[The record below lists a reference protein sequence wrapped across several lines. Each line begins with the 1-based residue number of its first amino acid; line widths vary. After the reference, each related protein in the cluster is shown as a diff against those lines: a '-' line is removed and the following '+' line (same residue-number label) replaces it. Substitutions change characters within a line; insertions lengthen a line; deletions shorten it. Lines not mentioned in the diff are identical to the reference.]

1 MHHMNAKETLTEWLA
16 DGDLERVVAGLRV
29 VNKRL
34 GLKDL
39 AGDINLQS
47 GRYKGLKDNFLKG
60 LVNRSDYSIEEA
72 KIRQSLHGII
82 DKLAEHWTA
91 EGLETVPPTP
101 NDRVTA
107 SQAVTNPRESTF
119 WKKMGY
125 VAIVAGILGGFAE
138 FCNFINIFPNS
149 SGDSMQLTVYVQDAD
164 GKPVPELQN
173 KGQIIVRFGHDLRG
187 PVIGENGRTNL
198 GEIPSDFRGKE
209 VEVVLVAEGWELASP
224 GKKYKM
230 DGGQIYL
237 TVRRDNSLGTIQGI
251 VQTRDGSAFIAGAL
265 VMIDHDTTVRT
276 DSLGRF
282 RLVLPEKMHRESYL
296 LTVKKTGFKES
307 RELYRPKTTPAD
319 IRLEK

>member
-1 MHHMNAKETLTEWLA
+1 MNAKETLTEWLA
-16 DGDLERVVAGLRV
+16 DGDLERVITGLRIAH
-29 VNKRL
+29 KKL
-34 GLKDL
+34 GDKGL
-39 AGDINLQS
+39 AQAVDFQS
-47 GRYKGLKDNFLKG
+47 SRYKGLQNNYLKG
-60 LVNRSDYSIEEA
+60 LINHSDYSIEVA
-72 KIRQSLHGII
+72 KIRLSLQEVIVGLP
-82 DKLAEHWTA
+82 DGWNLEELA
-91 EGLETVPPTP
+91 TVPPTP
-101 NDRVTA
+101 SDRVTTN
-107 SQAVTNPRESTF
+107 QPVTTLSESTF

-149 SGDSMQLTVYVQDAD
+149 SGDSLQLTVYVQDANS
-164 GKPVPELQN
+164 KPIPELQN
-173 KGQIIVRFGHDLRG
+173 RGQIIVRFGHDLRD

-209 VEVVLVAEGWELASP
+209 VEVVLVAEGWEPVSP

-251 VQTRDGSAFIAGAL
+251 VQTRDGSEFVAGAL
-265 VMIDHDTTVRT
+265 VMVDHDTTVYT

-282 RLVLPEKMHRESYL
+282 RLVLPEKMHKESYL
-296 LTVKKTGFKES
+296 LTVKKAGFKEA